1 MIYLDHGATSF
12 PKPRSV
18 IRAVGRAAAYQG
30 NPGRGGY
37 PAAMEAGKT
46 IYQCR
51 EGAAAMFGC
60 APEQVVLTANCTQGL
75 NMAIRTLVRPGDRV
89 VTSGFEHN
97 AVTRPLH
104 LLGAEVIPAGRKL
117 FDWENTLEEFEKALS
132 QKPAAA
138 VFTHVSNVFGYI
150 LPVEEMA
157 AMCRAWGIPF
167 VMDAAQS
174 AGILPVSL
182 KELGADF
189 IAMPGHKGLLG
200 PTGTGLLLCGRLP
213 AVWTA
218 GGTGSD
224 SINQAM
230 PEYLPD
236 RGEAG
241 TANVP
246 GAAGLLAG
254 MGEIRRMG
262 MANIARREANCA
274 ARCARRLEKLGVEV
288 FSGPHQAG
296 TVSFRCAMDCEE
308 MAKALECRGFA
319 LRAGLHCA
327 PMAHESAG
335 TLDTGTV
342 RVSFGHDA
350 APAQAD
356 ALVGAVGDVIKRNRR
371 GD

>member
-12 PKPRSV
+12 PKPQSV
-18 IRAVGRAAAYQG
+18 IRAVGRAAAHQG

-37 PAAMEAGKT
+37 PAAMEAAKT
-46 IYQCR
+46 IYKCR
-51 EGAAAMFGC
+51 EAAGKMFGC
-60 APEQVVLTANCTQGL
+60 DPEQVALTANCTQGL

-97 AVTRPLH
+97 AVTRPLY

-117 FDWENTLEEFEKALS
+117 FDWENALEEFSAALDR
-132 QKPAAA
+132 KPAAA

-157 AMCRAWGIPF
+157 RMCRERGIPF
-167 VMDAAQS
+167 VIDAAQS
-174 AGILPVSL
+174 AGILPLSL
-182 KELGADF
+182 KVLGADF

-213 AVWTA
+213 AVWMA

-224 SINQAM
+224 SINQSM
-230 PEYLPD
+230 PEFLPD
-236 RGEAG
+236 RAEAG

-254 MGEIRRMG
+254 MGEVRRMG
-262 MANIARREANCA
+262 MAHIARREAGCA
-274 ARCARRLEKLGVEV
+274 ARCAQGLQMLGAEV
-288 FSGPHQAG
+288 FSGPHQGG
-296 TVSFRCAMDCEE
+296 TVSFRCALDCEE
-308 MAKALECRGFA
+308 MAGVLGRRGFA

-342 RVSFGHDA
+342 RVSFGYNA

-356 ALVGAVGDVIKRNRR
+356 ALVQAVGEVMRRN
-371 GD
+371 